1 MTGSDLSATL
11 RAAAREAVERWRDLA
26 LLTAPSTWGWVAIPF
41 LFAGFDAER
50 AITPALLVGV
60 LALTA
65 PFGLLRA
72 GLDGTVASR
81 TGISPMAT
89 GVAVVTVGVPLLLL
103 LAVLG
108 GLAPAVLVALAA
120 ALAAWRLVPPLRA
133 LEHPLLEPVVAGA
146 QAALI
151 VAAGLTLGGRP
162 FAEVPWLA
170 ALAFGAWSA
179 ATTALRAAPAAGQPW
194 IAVAGYGVATVLAVA
209 TPGIGLLG
217 GVAVA
222 LYLLL
227 PTMVLLARNPGTAR
241 ARAWTE
247 RQGLDAL
254 VGAWLVALLA
264 GYWGIVALDPWTL
277 AVVVTSGHTGLA
289 LADTLATRLATR
301 RHRVRHGVGDD
312 AIPSVTVVVSGRSDD
327 PWLLA
332 TLGSVLGQTY
342 ADTTVLVVDG
352 GLTGDGR
359 EEVARLVEAD
369 GLIDAPMPPAD
380 WDADDWA
387 RDVGARAAT
396 GDLLLFVGPGT
407 VLLPI
412 ALRIMVEQ
420 SQTRRLS
427 LLSAIPRL
435 AMPSAGERAGAPG
448 FAMLAFG
455 FVPIWWSALT
465 GGRPS
470 VTAVAD
476 GGLLLVERAAYLAAV
491 DGAHAGTPPRGGR
504 GLARAVAARGGRVGM
519 IHGASLAVR
528 HLDRTTAGAVDR
540 WRHIVASREGSIA
553 AAVGVIALELAAFVA
568 PLLLLPTALLGRA
581 GTPIIA
587 AATVPLVMLVLFR
600 FVLAVTQ
607 RQPLESIAWHPVTVA
622 VALVGQVAGI
632 ADRVRGT
639 GKSGGLGAGDAAVDA
654 PDVDEEVVHSVT

>member
-1 MTGSDLSATL
+1 M
-11 RAAAREAVERWRDLA
+11 
-26 LLTAPSTWGWVAIPF
+26 
-41 LFAGFDAER
+41 
-50 AITPALLVGV
+50 

-81 TGISPMAT
+81 AGISPMAT
-89 GVAVVTVGVPLLLL
+89 GLAAAAVGVPLLVL

-108 GLAPAVLVALAA
+108 GVVPAVLVALAA
-120 ALAAWRLVPPLRA
+120 ALTAWRSVPRLRA
-133 LEHPLLEPVVAGA
+133 FDQPWLEPLAVGL

-151 VAAGLTLGGRP
+151 VAAGLVLGDRP
-162 FAEVPWLA
+162 GGEVPWLA
-170 ALAFGAWSA
+170 AVAFGAWSA
-179 ATTALRAAPAAGQPW
+179 ATTGLRAGQPSGRPW
-194 IAVAGYGVATVLAVA
+194 IAVAGYGAATALAVA
-209 TPGIGLLG
+209 TPGIGVLG

-227 PTMVLLARNPGTAR
+227 PAMVLVASDWRTATG
-241 ARAWTE
+241 RAWTE

-264 GYWGIVALDPWTL
+264 GHWGVVTLDAWTL
-277 AVVVTSGHTGLA
+277 AIVATSGLTGLA

-301 RHRVRHGVGDD
+301 RHRVRRDVADD
-312 AIPSVTVVVSGRSDD
+312 SIPSVTVVVSGRPDD
-327 PWLLA
+327 LWLPT
-332 TLGSVLGQTY
+332 TLESVLGQTY
-342 ADTTVLVVDG
+342 ADATVLVVDG
-352 GLTGDGR
+352 GLSGGAR
-359 EEVARLVEAD
+359 EEVARIVDAEGLV
-369 GLIDAPMPPAD
+369 DAPTPPSDRDVAD
-380 WDADDWA
+380 LA

-396 GDLLLFVGPGT
+396 GDLVLFIGPGT
-407 VLLPI
+407 VLAPV

-420 SQTRRLS
+420 FQARGLG
-427 LLSAIPRL
+427 LLSAIPRV
-435 AMPSAGERAGAPG
+435 AMPSAAERAGAPG

-455 FVPIWWSALT
+455 FVPVWWSALS

-476 GGLLLVERAAYLAAV
+476 GGLLLVERVAYLAAV

-504 GLARAVAARGGRVGM
+504 GLARAVAARGHRVGV
-519 IHGASLAVR
+519 IHGAALAVR

-553 AAVGVIALELAAFVA
+553 ATMGVIALQLAAFLA
-568 PLLLLPTALLGRA
+568 PLLLLPAAILSRA
-581 GTPIIA
+581 DTPIIA

-600 FVLAVTQ
+600 FGLAVTQ

-622 VALVGQVAGI
+622 VAVVGQVLGI
-632 ADRVRGT
+632 VDRVRGT
-639 GKSGGLGAGDAAVDA
+639 RGGDVSAGRFE
-654 PDVDEEVVHSVT
+654 EEVVHSVT